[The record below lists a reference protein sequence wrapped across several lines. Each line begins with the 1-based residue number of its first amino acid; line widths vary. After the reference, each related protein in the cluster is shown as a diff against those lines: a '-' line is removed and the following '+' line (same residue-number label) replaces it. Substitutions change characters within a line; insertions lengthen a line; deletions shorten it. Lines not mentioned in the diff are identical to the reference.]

1 VTSKFP
7 YTIGID
13 GGGTRCRGRLR
24 NIDGKILAE
33 DEAGSANVHLNFL
46 DSITTIRIL
55 IEKLIQ
61 KTGISAI
68 KHAEISLGLGLA
80 GILASGD
87 EDRVANEFLDF
98 GNVFVTSDAVTACI
112 GAHGDC
118 DGGLV
123 IAGTGTAGLARL
135 KGKAISIGGRGFALG
150 DDGSGARI
158 GWDALRQALLAA
170 DCLREHT
177 QLTYKLM
184 SRFGNDPMAVTRWSL
199 NAKSGDYASF
209 APIVFGFADKG
220 DDVALPIIKDAGKAI
235 DTLAMAVSK
244 LGVTRIAL
252 VGGIS
257 GAISPYLSH
266 NSKFDIVKPER
277 DPIDGAIM
285 LAGGNIALSADYNEV
300 Q

>member
-1 VTSKFP
+1 MTPKLP

-24 NIDGKILAE
+24 NINGKILAE

-46 DSITTIRIL
+46 DSITTIKIL
-55 IEKLIQ
+55 IGNLFRKAE
-61 KTGISAI
+61 ISAI
-68 KHAEISLGLGLA
+68 EHTEISLGLGLA

-87 EDRVANEFLDF
+87 EHRVANEFLDF
-98 GNVFVTSDAVTACI
+98 GRVIVASDAVTACI

-170 DCLREHT
+170 DGLRDHT
-177 QLTYKLM
+177 QLTRKVM
-184 SRFGNDPMAVTRWSL
+184 ARFDNDSLAITRWSL
-199 NAKSGDYASF
+199 SAKSGDYASF
-209 APIVFGFADKG
+209 APIVFDFANNG
-220 DDVALPIIKDAGKAI
+220 DDVALPIIKDAAKAI
-235 DTLAMAVSK
+235 HALALAVSA
-244 LGVTRIAL
+244 LGVTNIAL

-257 GAISPYLSH
+257 GAISPYLSQ

-285 LAGGNIALSADYNEV
+285 LAGGNIA
-300 Q
+300 